1 MAKITMNEITHA
13 AVRRDLA
20 RTEAALGGFREGD
33 RERARALQTAWAN
46 LWELLHMHHHSEDTH
61 IWPYL
66 RSLGTVDPE
75 LADTMEAE
83 HVTMAEAMTAATDA
97 IDHLVT
103 TPTRDAADAA
113 AERVATAAEV
123 TNRHLE
129 HEERDVMPIIVERME
144 TPEWKAVEKK
154 LRKPPS
160 LSIGGRF
167 FAWVQDGID
176 DENARALRTYVPAPV
191 LWGLSRIAGRAYY
204 RDVAPVWH

>member
-1 MAKITMNEITHA
+1 MATITMNEITHA

-20 RTEAALGGFREGD
+20 RMEAALGGFKEGD
-33 RERARALQTAWAN
+33 RERARSLQRAWAS
-46 LWELLHMHHHSEDTH
+46 LWELLHMHHEAEDAH

-66 RSLGTVDPE
+66 RSLGTVDPA

-83 HVTMAEAMTAATDA
+83 HVTMAEAMTAATEAVDQ
-97 IDHLVT
+97 LVA
-103 TPTRDAADAA
+103 TPTRAAANLA
-113 AERVATAAEV
+113 AERVAQAAKV

-129 HEERDVMPIIVERME
+129 HEEQEVMPIIVERME
-144 TPEWKAVEKK
+144 TPEWKAVEKQ
-154 LRKPPS
+154 LRRPS
-160 LSIGGRF
+160 SISLGGRF

-176 DENARALRTYVPAPV
+176 DDNARALRGYVPRPV

>member
-1 MAKITMNEITHA
+1 MATITMNEITHA

-20 RTEAALGGFREGD
+20 RMEAALGGFQEGD
-33 RERARALQTAWAN
+33 RERARDLRRAWAS

-66 RSLGTVDPE
+66 RSLGTVDPA

-97 IDHLVT
+97 IDQLVA
-103 TPTRDAADAA
+103 TPTRGAADAA
-113 AERVATAAEV
+113 AERVSRAAEV

-129 HEERDVMPIIVERME
+129 HEEQEVMPIIVERME

-160 LSIGGRF
+160 ISIGGRF

-176 DENARALRTYVPAPV
+176 DENARALRSYVPRPV

-204 RDVAPVWH
+204 RDVAPVWR